1 MDIDLKGCLN
11 KIQQEHRTGECG
23 AGKAEETLHFLSP
36 LELALQQAEI
46 SASVMF

>member
-11 KIQQEHRTGECG
+11 KIQQERRTGECG
-23 AGKAEETLHFLSP
+23 AGKAETLHFLSP